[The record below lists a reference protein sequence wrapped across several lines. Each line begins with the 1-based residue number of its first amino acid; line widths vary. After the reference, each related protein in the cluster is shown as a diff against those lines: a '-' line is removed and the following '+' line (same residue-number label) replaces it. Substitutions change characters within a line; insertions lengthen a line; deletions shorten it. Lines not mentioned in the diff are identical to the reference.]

1 MFVFLLMLFSQSIRV
16 KLVQNSSTVERRFS
30 SWIGGSILAS
40 LVSFHVG
47 TRYMYID
54 ITIVCTCTRV
64 VLFPDALK
72 NGTEGLISGEVQCRM
87 LKNYN

>member
-54 ITIVCTCTRV
+54 ITIICTRV

-72 NGTEGLISGEVQCRM
+72 NGMEGLISGEVQCRM

>member
-54 ITIVCTCTRV
+54 ITRV

-87 LKNYN
+87 LNNYN